1 MRDVDFGVCLL
12 LFFLFFLSLGSVCG
26 VDGDIAD
33 DVAIVDEIGC
43 DGNGIVCVGSE
54 NGVVNYS
61 LEYDGDV
68 DVLSGGSSYDYDKED
83 CYFRADDMICIIMMV
98 VSLKFIWRMLF
109 IVIR

>member
-68 DVLSGGSSYDYDKED
+68 DVLSGGSSYDYDK
-83 CYFRADDMICIIMMV
+83 R
-98 VSLKFIWRMLF
+98 R
-109 IVIR
+109 IVILEQMI

>member
-26 VDGDIAD
+26 VDEGIAD

-43 DGNGIVCVGSE
+43 DGSGIVCVGSE

-61 LEYDGDV
+61 LEYDA
-68 DVLSGGSSYDYDKED
+68 L
-83 CYFRADDMICIIMMV
+83 
-98 VSLKFIWRMLF
+98 
-109 IVIR
+109 

>member
-68 DVLSGGSSYDYDKED
+68 DVLSGGSS
-83 CYFRADDMICIIMMV
+83 MIMI
-98 VSLKFIWRMLF
+98 RR
-109 IVIR
+109 IVILEQMI